1 MAGVV
6 TVKLLDA
13 LKDIGVD
20 VSQKQG
26 SNVKT
31 LATKNKSSAT
41 KPGLLASERD
51 TGGNFGTVLDIF
63 KKEAQFIEG
72 MNDVEQMAF
81 LNNIMDYNEFGGKS
95 IKVSQG
101 QKLKSEFDE
110 GLGTLKDDIESLQDK
125 AKTMKDEAEVNLKS
139 SEKDLDD
146 FISTGGQPL
155 KAKSD
160 KYLGGSMHEE
170 GQLRTA
176 IRTFLKNEYKNG
188 KIKLDET
195 DQFRIMEYSPMME
208 DDPIK
213 VFRKIYGDEAYNK
226 AGTFPGAFEKGE
238 NFNHY
243 ELIFKEN
250 MGEDLLKVKDK
261 KYTGDGTLVLTKQ
274 EEVFEPTPDVDD
286 DGIPFAKGGRASFA
300 GGKLVDEF
308 IAMIVKKEPIEAMK
322 EVNKVI
328 GKKGKYKNL
337 TQKDIDRIVEGT
349 EDWIFQR
356 DPDNLYVEDRPM
368 FKQKDEPDTQIFKDS
383 EGGIKG
389 ITMGGDDEFKKA
401 MSEAMEEGMRES
413 ENMKRL
419 GLDPTKMEDALKYD
433 QMKEAG
439 QLEKNITGLSDMS
452 EADTLMQKYPGMGK
466 ELAEQIA
473 KDPDP
478 ARKAQVISMVE
489 QTIKMGE
496 KGMSGDE
503 IIDIF
508 KQGTDRTKNSTGG
521 RAGFMDGGASIINP
535 ESSMNNSSGLNY
547 LLGEDDNSRVDFKNG
562 LLVPPSKPQK
572 PQDPMMKLMETYNT
586 YQEALPG
593 VSQETKKYLE
603 QDFIKKLADQGFSIN
618 DFMTYRMQQNY
629 ANGGR
634 AGYEEGGPIHSR
646 LGQLN
651 TGVSSAEEQLQ
662 QINQSIEQAQNTL
675 GSAES
680 GGGGA
685 SAVTPSVSGYESSG
699 SELYDSSPAGEVTNP
714 YVAPVG
720 MNSLP
725 SKPDNKF
732 SNSGGISILDDPRYE
747 SSISGPENIMPS
759 MPVNSSPFDML
770 DPSITNLNQ
779 LGPGK
784 IDNQGQDPFRD
795 PVTGGGQPSYGPGG
809 GLGGLLGEGGGLP
822 NIPKM
827 PIRPMPMPDL
837 GPPDPDAYLYQ
848 ADGTKI
854 YPNRPQPIDQM
865 PMLSPDTPNSPLGNI
880 MQATPSTGGG
890 PSLTQTA
897 ISGGGVMPR
906 PGPAIDPNNPLLQ
919 LQNSMNAG
927 KLPGNNTLQA
937 AANSNTGP
945 VYYINGNTGEKIYN
959 KPGAK
964 QPVSNFTP
972 EQIKFMQMTLRGS
985 APSALSDRPIFA
997 PGPVQQLADGGIAGL
1012 RQGYAGGSLVDKG
1025 RRGFLKFLGG
1035 TAAGVVAL
1043 KTGLA
1048 KILGK
1053 DSGAVSKKVIDE
1065 VIIDGG
1071 SGAPAWLQPLVN
1083 KALREG
1089 TDITKNN
1096 ALKDGQVVKSLDTPT
1111 GKVDVYYDTRTGE
1124 VDVDYI
1130 GGNTALGES
1139 VNMRY
1144 TPGIAD
1150 EGTKGVKPADEFEA
1164 VEVIPEGQ
1172 MSSPNDYNVEF
1183 GENTTS
1189 NVKDLYSDTSELA
1202 ELSGEKL
1209 LIKDISNSIQK
1220 KKVLKQMNE
1229 NPDKFASDN
1238 LRDDFPDYDYG
1249 DINPNYD

>member
-81 LNNIMDYNEFGGKS
+81 LNNIMDYNEFGGLK
-95 IKVSQG
+95 IKTT
-101 QKLKSEFDE
+101 SELNQQAKDL
-110 GLGTLKDDIESLQDK
+110 GLEFKGLQTDLDK
-125 AKTMKDEAEVNLKS
+125 ITSTAKTMKDDAEKGLASAK
-139 SEKDLDD
+139 KDLDD
-146 FISTGGQPL
+146 FFETGGQPL

-213 VFRKIYGDEAYNK
+213 VFKKIYGDEAYK
-226 AGTFPGAFEKGE
+226 RAGTFPGAFEIGE
-238 NFNHY
+238 NFTHY
-243 ELIFKEN
+243 EQIFKEN

-286 DGIPFAKGGRASFA
+286 DGIPFAKGGRASFV

-337 TQKDIDRIVEGT
+337 TKKDIDRIVDQT
-349 EDWIFQR
+349 EDHIFQR
-356 DPDNLYVEDRPM
+356 DPDNLFVEDRPM
-368 FKQKDEPDTQIFKDS
+368 FKQETTSSLSKKDKLKKELSDIEDKIEDMIESGVDEMDPRLDKLNTRQNELGIQLDFEDKMDSATQIFKDS

-439 QLEKNITGLSDMS
+439 QMEKNITGLSDMS
-452 EADTLMQKYPGMGK
+452 EADALRQKYPGITDDLVNK
-466 ELAEQIA
+466 ILIDDNPQ
-473 KDPDP
+473 
-478 ARKAQVISMVE
+478 RKAELIGTLDEAFRM
-489 QTIKMGE
+489 ME
-496 KGMSGDE
+496 KGKGEDE
-503 IIDIF
+503 IIEIF
-508 KQGTDRTKNSTGG
+508 KNTTRTKNSKGG

-562 LLVPPSKPQK
+562 LLVPPSKPKK

-634 AGYEEGGPIHSR
+634 A
-646 LGQLN
+646 
-651 TGVSSAEEQLQ
+651 AF
-662 QINQSIEQAQNTL
+662 
-675 GSAES
+675 
-680 GGGGA
+680 GGGG
-685 SAVTPSVSGYESSG
+685 SMGKEDRGYQGGGRDKEGNVSGDAPGAAKGGPSRDGPDDRGSRRQNLVQYMVNQGATAKDIQRTFNPSAIDKIKSSRYNTPLTRG
-699 SELYDSSPAGEVTNP
+699 ILRTGAYLYNPTFFGTELQKLMQAKKIVEEGKNLYDETKQQIINP
-714 YVAPVG
+714 DYSMEDLTLG
-720 MNSLP
+720 LITDQQ
-725 SKPDNKF
+725 K
-732 SNSGGISILDDPRYE
+732 
-747 SSISGPENIMPS
+747 NII
-759 MPVNSSPFDML
+759 DK
-770 DPSITNLNQ
+770 Q
-779 LGPGK
+779 GK
-784 IDNQGQDPFRD
+784 IGQLTDAFDPDSTFNAAKKFDDEGGFFSDAEPMTREEYNQYVEQKG
-795 PVTGGGQPSYGPGG
+795 YAEG
-809 GLGGLLGEGGGLP
+809 GLAGLLGE
-822 NIPKM
+822 
-827 PIRPMPMPDL
+827 
-837 GPPDPDAYLYQ
+837 
-848 ADGTKI
+848 
-854 YPNRPQPIDQM
+854 
-865 PMLSPDTPNSPLGNI
+865 
-880 MQATPSTGGG
+880 
-890 PSLTQTA
+890 
-897 ISGGGVMPR
+897 
-906 PGPAIDPNNPLLQ
+906 
-919 LQNSMNAG
+919 
-927 KLPGNNTLQA
+927 
-937 AANSNTGP
+937 
-945 VYYINGNTGEKIYN
+945 
-959 KPGAK
+959 
-964 QPVSNFTP
+964 
-972 EQIKFMQMTLRGS
+972 
-985 APSALSDRPIFA
+985 
-997 PGPVQQLADGGIAGL
+997 

>member
-1 MAGVV
+1 MANPIDLGLRIVQA
-6 TVKLLDA
+6 LDSIGIKGGSFLGKASNIKKAMFGGKTTMFKPNAIQSIRGEGGDFGTA
-13 LKDIGVD
+13 LKLIED
-20 VSQKQG
+20 
-26 SNVKT
+26 
-31 LATKNKSSAT
+31 
-41 KPGLLASERD
+41 
-51 TGGNFGTVLDIF
+51 
-63 KKEAQFIEG
+63 EAQFIVNASDAEK
-72 MNDVEQMAF
+72 MAF
-81 LNNIMDYNEFGGKS
+81 LNNLNDYKELGGPVKKSTSGITTLTNDAEDLQTS
-95 IKVSQG
+95 IK
-101 QKLKSEFDE
+101 
-110 GLGTLKDDIESLQDK
+110 SLQDK
-125 AKTMKDEAEVNLKS
+125 AKTMKDDADKGLKS
-139 SEKDLDD
+139 AEKDLKD
-146 FISTGGQPL
+146 FLETGGQPL

-176 IRTFLKNEYKNG
+176 IRTFLRNEYKNG

-213 VFRKIYGDEAYNK
+213 VFKKIYGDEAYNK

-261 KYTGDGTLVLTKQ
+261 KYVGDGTLTLTKQ

-286 DGIPFAKGGRASFA
+286 DGIPFAEGGMADVRPGFLKGKGVT
-300 GGKLVDEF
+300 K
-308 IAMIVKKEPIEAMK
+308 VKQIIEYITSKFTPMDAMK

-328 GKKGKYKNL
+328 GKQGKYKKLKL
-337 TQKDIDRIVEGT
+337 TEDDINEIVEGT
-349 EDWIFQR
+349 NDFIFQR
-356 DPDNLYVEDRPM
+356 DPDNLFVEGSIKDKTEYFDKDDVLERDL
-368 FKQKDEPDTQIFKDS
+368 FKQKKEPDTQVFKDS

-389 ITMGGDDEFKKA
+389 ITIGGDDEFKKA

-413 ENMKRL
+413 ENMRRL
-419 GLDPTKMEDALKYD
+419 GLDPTKMEDALKYSE
-433 QMKEAG
+433 MKEAG
-439 QLEKNITGLSDMS
+439 QMEKNITGLSDMS
-452 EADTLMQKYPGMGK
+452 EADALRQKYPGITDDLVNK
-466 ELAEQIA
+466 ILIDD
-473 KDPDP
+473 DPQ
-478 ARKAQVISMVE
+478 RKAEVIGTLDE
-489 QTIKMGE
+489 AFKMME
-496 KGMSGDE
+496 KGKGADE
-503 IIDIF
+503 VLEIF
-508 KQGTDRTKNSTGG
+508 KNTTRTKNSKGG

-562 LLVPPSKPQK
+562 LLVPPSKPKK

-603 QDFIKKLADQGFSIN
+603 QDFIKKLSDQGFSIN

-634 AGYEEGGPIHSR
+634 A
-646 LGQLN
+646 
-651 TGVSSAEEQLQ
+651 AF
-662 QINQSIEQAQNTL
+662 
-675 GSAES
+675 
-680 GGGGA
+680 GGGGL
-685 SAVTPSVSGYESSG
+685 TESDY
-699 SELYDSSPAGEVTNP
+699 LKV
-714 YVAPVG
+714 
-720 MNSLP
+720 
-725 SKPDNKF
+725 K
-732 SNSGGISILDDPRYE
+732 
-747 SSISGPENIMPS
+747 
-759 MPVNSSPFDML
+759 DML
-770 DPSITNLNQ
+770 EHYHKYKKS
-779 LGPGK
+779 GK
-784 IDNQGQDPFRD
+784 PRISKADFARAFFRENNAD
-795 PVTGGGQPSYGPGG
+795 G
-809 GLGGLLGEGGGLP
+809 GLAGLLGE
-822 NIPKM
+822 
-827 PIRPMPMPDL
+827 
-837 GPPDPDAYLYQ
+837 
-848 ADGTKI
+848 
-854 YPNRPQPIDQM
+854 
-865 PMLSPDTPNSPLGNI
+865 
-880 MQATPSTGGG
+880 
-890 PSLTQTA
+890 
-897 ISGGGVMPR
+897 
-906 PGPAIDPNNPLLQ
+906 
-919 LQNSMNAG
+919 
-927 KLPGNNTLQA
+927 
-937 AANSNTGP
+937 
-945 VYYINGNTGEKIYN
+945 
-959 KPGAK
+959 
-964 QPVSNFTP
+964 
-972 EQIKFMQMTLRGS
+972 
-985 APSALSDRPIFA
+985 
-997 PGPVQQLADGGIAGL
+997 
-1012 RQGYAGGSLVDKG
+1012 RQSYAGGSLVDKG

-1065 VIIDGG
+1065 VIIEGG
-1071 SGAPAWLQPLVN
+1071 SGAPAWLQPLIN

-1124 VDVDYI
+1124 VDIDYI

-1164 VEVIPEGQ
+1164 IESIPEGQ
-1172 MSSPNDYNVEF
+1172 MSSPNDYNVEL
-1183 GENTTS
+1183 GENVTGD
-1189 NVKDLYSDTSELA
+1189 VKELYSDTSELA

-1249 DINPNYD
+1249 DVNPNYD